1 MEGSPEGF
9 GPGLWGLTQ
18 QAHVSQ
24 LGLGKASGFPQL
36 LTWWQRDVGVLS
48 AWRSHTSP

>member
-9 GPGLWGLTQ
+9 GPGLWELTQ
-18 QAHVSQ
+18 QAHLSP

-36 LTWWQRDVGVLS
+36 LTRWQRDVGVLS
-48 AWRSHTSP
+48 AWLHLR